1 MMSNNFGEILK
12 NLRKERGLTAVK
24 FSKILGIPQN
34 MLSRMEINKT
44 KGIDFDM
51 VHKIYQ
57 IFGIEPN
64 QLFGIMPKQN
74 QISKV
79 SIQKVQELEM
89 TLFYVREQFQK
100 LAVQDKR
107 IYEITDVIDSFYLNT
122 EPING
127 SIQMY
132 FENEIIAGGYFKE
145 NEMLYALF
153 LMSFF
158 YKLNYKCKKV
168 ALKIQQPEYESAIDT
183 FLIRLSMILRKQAT
197 RNIIPYAGFQTE
209 KFYEEFKNLINE
221 AVKALGHKYDEI
233 GNLTD
238 VYIPKEAEELK
249 HITAIY
255 ETIRFE
261 GENTKYYD
269 YIAKVYR
276 SVNIYNT
283 VEIQY
288 MVMNLYAQAYTESVL
303 WLKKED
309 PSGQWCPATPW
320 QIIVK
325 LKIMIPEYFLYW
337 GKKKSF

>member
-12 NLRKERGLTAVK
+12 NIRKERGLTAIK
-24 FSKILGIPQN
+24 FSKILGISPS
-34 MLSRMEINKT
+34 MLSKMESNKT
-44 KGIDFDM
+44 KSIDFDM
-51 VHKIYQ
+51 VHKIYHV
-57 IFGIEPN
+57 FGIDPN
-64 QLFGIMPKQN
+64 QLFGIMPKQDPIFKDSN
-74 QISKV
+74 ISM
-79 SIQKVQELEM
+79 QKVQELEM
-89 TLFYVREQFQK
+89 VLDYVGEQFQK
-100 LAVQDKR
+100 LALQDKR
-107 IYEITDVIDSFYLNT
+107 IYEITDVIDSFHLNT

-127 SIQMY
+127 SIRMY

-158 YKLNYKCKKV
+158 YKLNYKCRKV
-168 ALKIQQPEYESAIDT
+168 ALKIQQPEYEAAIDT
-183 FLIRLSMILRKQAT
+183 FLIRLSMILREQAT
-197 RNIIPYAGFQTE
+197 LNIIPYAGFQTE

-233 GNLTD
+233 GNLTNA
-238 VYIPKEAEELK
+238 YIPKEAEELK
-249 HITAIY
+249 HIRTIY
-255 ETIRFE
+255 ETISFE
-261 GENTKYYD
+261 GETIKYYD

-325 LKIMIPEYFLYW
+325 LKVMIPKYFLY
-337 GKKKSF
+337 